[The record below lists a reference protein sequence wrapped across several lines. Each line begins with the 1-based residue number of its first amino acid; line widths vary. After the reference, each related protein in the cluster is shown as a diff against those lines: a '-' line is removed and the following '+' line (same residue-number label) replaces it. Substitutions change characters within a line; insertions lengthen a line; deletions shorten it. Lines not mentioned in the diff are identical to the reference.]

1 MRGDNLMTIE
11 ELDDLY
17 ARANRLIIA
26 RSVTAAGKALVFS
39 SSRLDEAAKD
49 IAELYDLTSEEMA
62 ALHLGDQGT
71 ALATVQDTAAGLLG
85 TGTPLNAKKA
95 ISIAKTAIDG
105 GRKIKAVTAL
115 LKAGPS
121 AAEAAAV
128 GGQVASKATVWGWVA
143 TAAYA
148 AGTGSWFAYNLRS
161 FNLAAY
167 EARRIREG
175 LDAHPAGPSVK
186 DLAAAGLHTAA
197 NVATDAARQ
206 VGHGASATVEAVGQ
220 GMSYAVTGASKG
232 GGWLYG
238 AATGLFRRNPAA
250 PATENANSGV
260 PTKGERGGK
269 SDTIAEA

>member
-1 MRGDNLMTIE
+1 MTIE

-17 ARANRLIIA
+17 ASANRLIIG

-39 SSRLDEAAKD
+39 SSSLDAAARD
-49 IAELYDLTSEEMA
+49 VADLYDLTVEERA
-62 ALHLGDQGT
+62 ALSPGDRGT

-85 TGTPLNAKKA
+85 TDTPLDAKKA

-105 GRKIKAVTAL
+105 GRKVKAITAL

-148 AGTGSWFAYNLRS
+148 AGTGTWFAYNLRS
-161 FNLAAY
+161 FNRAAY

-175 LDAHPAGPSVK
+175 LEAHPAGPSVK
-186 DLAAAGLHTAA
+186 DLAAAGLTTVT
-197 NVATDAARQ
+197 NVATDGAKA
-206 VGHGASATVEAVGQ
+206 VGHGASATVDAVGH
-220 GMSYAVTGASKG
+220 GASIAITGAARG
-232 GGWLYG
+232 GGWLYN
-238 AATGLFRRNPAA
+238 AANGLFRPNSAPLATEIAA
-250 PATENANSGV
+250 PGV
-260 PTKGERGGK
+260 RSEVERPGAV
-269 SDTIAEA
+269 DTTAEP

>member
-1 MRGDNLMTIE
+1 MTIE

-17 ARANRLIIA
+17 AQANKLIMG

-39 SSRLDEAAKD
+39 SSSLDAAAKD
-49 IAELYDLTSEEMA
+49 IADLYDLNAEERA
-62 ALHLGDQGT
+62 AVNLVGQGT

-85 TGTPLNAKKA
+85 TGTPLDAKKA
-95 ISIAKTAIDG
+95 TSIAKTAIDG
-105 GRKIKAVTAL
+105 GRKIKAITAL

-121 AAEAAAV
+121 AAEAASV

-167 EARRIREG
+167 EARRIRER
-175 LDAHPAGPSVK
+175 LEAHPNGPSLK
-186 DLAAAGLHTAA
+186 DLATAGLTTVA
-197 NVATDAARQ
+197 NAATDGAKA
-206 VGHGASATVEAVGQ
+206 VGHGASATVEAVGH
-220 GMSYAVTGASKG
+220 GTTIAISAAAKG

-238 AATGLFRRNPAA
+238 AASGLFRRNSA
-250 PATENANSGV
+250 PSATENAAPRV
-260 PTKGERGGK
+260 PGKTERASK
-269 SDTIAEA
+269 VDTTVET